1 MSISYRK
8 LNIALSADKE
18 TVLVFGQELS
28 TKYFTE
34 IVVTTMLNST
44 GSDMVKSNRILNDIH
59 AAGLN
64 AGDYGMYSRWWAESN
79 AQERQEAERRRKEAE
94 WHLERMAAIH
104 ATPAEIAKEAAE
116 RRARKEEQIK
126 RFGNKGAAFGY

>member
-8 LNIALSADKE
+8 LNITLSADKE

-34 IVVTTMLNST
+34 VVVTTMLNST
-44 GSDMVKSNRILNDIH
+44 GSDMSKSNRILNDIH

-64 AGDYGMYSRWWAESN
+64 AGDYGMYSSWWHESN
-79 AQERQEAERRRKEAE
+79 VVERQEAERRRKEAAE
-94 WHLERMAAIH
+94 HHERITAVH
-104 ATPAEIAKEAAE
+104 ATPAEIAKAAAE
-116 RRARKEEQIK
+116 RRERNESMIK
-126 RFGNKGAAFGY
+126 RFGNKGAAFGL